1 MKKNLFALAAVAV
14 LALPALAQAQAA
26 DTRPGVAVLA
36 FKSAAVQP
44 ELAPLGKGFQAMMIN
59 QLSMNTRIRVVER
72 DELQRILEEQKLGT
86 SGQLDPATLVRVGK
100 LIGAR
105 YMVDGTF
112 LTDQQK
118 NMIVTVKAFDV
129 ETSQIVFTDGSTK
142 GKTDDV
148 MSLIAQVTTLTGT
161 KLNLPQLEP
170 NSAPAREA
178 AAATEKA
185 KKVPFQAL
193 LLYSRAVDAE
203 DKGQKA
209 DALTLYKQAVAQFPE
224 YDAAKKAVDKLS
236 K

>member
-1 MKKNLFALAAVAV
+1 MRKTTFALAAVAA
-14 LALPALAQAQAA
+14 LALPAFVQAQAA
-26 DTRPGVAVLA
+26 DTRPGVAVLT
-36 FKSAAVQP
+36 FHSAATQAD
-44 ELAPLGKGFQAMMIN
+44 LAPLGKGFQAMLIN
-59 QLSMNTRIRVVER
+59 QLAPNSRIRVVER
-72 DELQRILEEQKLGT
+72 DQLQRILDEQKLGT
-86 SGQLDPATLVRVGK
+86 SGQLDPTALVRVGK
-100 LIGAR
+100 LVGAR

-112 LTDQQK
+112 ITVGSD
-118 NMIVTVKAFDV
+118 MVVTVKAFDT
-129 ETSQIVFTDGSTK
+129 ETSQIVFTDGSIK
-142 GKTDDV
+142 GKTADAI
-148 MSLIAQVTTLTGT
+148 SLIIQAANLTNT

-170 NSAPAREA
+170 SSAPAREA
-178 AAATEKA
+178 AATTEKT

>member
-1 MKKNLFALAAVAV
+1 
-14 LALPALAQAQAA
+14 
-26 DTRPGVAVLA
+26 
-36 FKSAAVQP
+36 
-44 ELAPLGKGFQAMMIN
+44 MMIN
-59 QLSMNTRIRVVER
+59 QLAMNTRIRVVER
-72 DELQRILEEQKLGT
+72 DELQRILDEQKLGT

-112 LTDQQK
+112 LTDEQK

-129 ETSQIVFTDGSTK
+129 ETSQIVFTDGSTR
-142 GKTDDV
+142 GKTESV
-148 MSLIAQVTTLTGT
+148 MSLITQVTALTGT

-178 AAATEKA
+178 AAAVEKT

-203 DKGQKA
+203 DKGQKGE
-209 DALTLYKQAVAQFPE
+209 ALTLYKQAVAQFPE

-236 K
+236 R